1 MTPILKPWSLT
12 LLVGVLATGACNF
25 DIANPNS
32 PEPLGQNPSRL
43 AVSSATNG
51 LLVGTRVDQ
60 ADWVLDAAILG
71 REAYRFDGSDP
82 RFTGELLQGP
92 LDAGGN
98 AFGGDHWIEPY
109 ANIRGA
115 KALLAVIGT
124 AQSLTAEEQSA
135 VSGFARTIEALEFLN
150 VVNGH
155 TQDSIPIDVLPDA
168 AAPPAPFRSHA
179 DAMAEIVALLEQ
191 AKIDLQGGG
200 TAFPFTLPAGF
211 TGFNTPATF
220 IKFNRALRA
229 RVAVYLNDFAGALTA
244 LSESFLDVAA
254 PMSLGVYIDHGTGAG
269 DFANPLA
276 QNPQV
281 GENFAHP
288 SLETDAQ
295 LQPGGAK
302 DQRFLDK
309 VVPRP
314 ERSVGSGA
322 GQLSSHLGWIRYAT
336 PITPIPIIR
345 NEELIL
351 LRAEANIGLSN
362 LLPAT
367 DDINVVRTVSGKLAS
382 IPVLATPT
390 AALDELLYN
399 KRYSLLYEGG
409 HRWIDLR
416 HYNRLTDLPI
426 DRPANTPPDV
436 IFSTLPIPTSEVLP
450 RQ

>member
-1 MTPILKPWSLT
+1 MTPILKTST
-12 LLVGVLATGACNF
+12 LVLLLGVLTTGACDF
-25 DIANPNS
+25 DIANPNA
-32 PEPLGQNPSRL
+32 PDPLSENPSRS
-43 AVSSATNG
+43 AVAGAATG
-51 LLVGTRVDQ
+51 LLVGTRVDL

-98 AFGGDHWIEPY
+98 AFGGDHWNEPY
-109 ANIRGA
+109 ANIRSA

-124 AQSLTAEEQSA
+124 AQALTAEEQSA
-135 VSGFARTIEALEFLN
+135 VSGFARTIEALAFLN

-155 TQDSIPIDVLPDA
+155 TQDSIPIDVVGDVTG
-168 AAPPAPFRSHA
+168 PPAPFRSHA
-179 DAMAEIVALLEQ
+179 DAMAEIIALLDQ
-191 AKIDLQGGG
+191 GRTDLQSGGA
-200 TAFPFTLPAGF
+200 AFPFTLPNGF
-211 TGFNTPATF
+211 AGFNTPPNF
-220 IKFNRALRA
+220 IRFNRALRA

-244 LSESFLDVAA
+244 LGESFLDVAA
-254 PMSLGVYIDHGTGAG
+254 PLSVGVYIDHGTGPG

-288 SLETDAQ
+288 SLETEAQ
-295 LQPGGAK
+295 LQLSGVP

-309 VVPRP
+309 VVQRP

-322 GQLSSHLGWIRYAT
+322 GQLSSHLGWIRYQT
-336 PITPIPIIR
+336 PSTPIPIIR

-351 LRAEANIGLSN
+351 LRAEANIGLNN
-362 LLPAT
+362 LVGAT
-367 DDINVVRTVSGKLAS
+367 DDINLIRSTSGRLAP
-382 IPVLATPT
+382 IAVPATPEL
-390 AALDELLYN
+390 ALDELLYN

-409 HRWIDLR
+409 HRWIDVR
-416 HYNRLTDLPI
+416 HYGRLATLPI

-436 IFSTLPIPTSEVLP
+436 IFSTLPIPTAEVLS

>member
-1 MTPILKPWSLT
+1 MTPIMKTSSLV

-25 DIANPNS
+25 DIANPNA
-32 PEPLGQNPSRL
+32 PDPLGENPSRS
-43 AVSSATNG
+43 AVAGAATG
-51 LLVGTRVDQ
+51 LLIGDRVDL

-92 LDAGGN
+92 LDPGGN

-109 ANIRGA
+109 ANIRSA
-115 KALLAVIGT
+115 RALLGVVGT
-124 AQSLTAEEQSA
+124 SQGLSAEEQSG

-155 TQDSIPIDVLPDA
+155 TQDSIPLDVTPDVT
-168 AAPPAPFRSHA
+168 APPAPFRTHA
-179 DAMAEIVALLEQ
+179 EAMAEIVSLLDQ
-191 AKIDLQGGG
+191 AQTELAAGGA
-200 TAFPFTLPAGF
+200 TFPFTLPTGF
-211 TGFNTPATF
+211 SGFNTPATF
-220 IKFNRALRA
+220 ARFNRALRA
-229 RVAVYLNDFAGALTA
+229 RVAVYLNDWAGALTA
-244 LSESFLDVAA
+244 LSQSFLDPAA
-254 PMSLGVYIDHGTGAG
+254 AFSLGVYIDHGTGPG

-276 QNPQV
+276 QNPTV

-295 LQPGGAK
+295 LQPSGAP

-309 VVPRP
+309 VIQRD
-314 ERSVGSGA
+314 ERSVGNGA
-322 GQLSSHLGWIRYAT
+322 GQLSSHLGWIRYLT
-336 PITPIPIIR
+336 PTTAIPLIR

-351 LRAEANIGLSN
+351 LRAEANIGLNN
-362 LLPAT
+362 LAPAT
-367 DDINVVRTVSGKLAS
+367 DDINLVRTTAGHLDPIAV
-382 IPVLATPT
+382 PATPE
-390 AALDELLYN
+390 AALDALLYE

-409 HRWIDLR
+409 HRWIDMR
-416 HYNRLTDLPI
+416 HYGRLAQLPI

-436 IFSTLPIPTSEVLP
+436 VFSTLPIPTAEVLP

>member
-1 MTPILKPWSLT
+1 M
-12 LLVGVLATGACNF
+12 LLLGGIASGACNY
-25 DIANPNS
+25 DIADPNNPA
-32 PEPLGQNPSRL
+32 PIGQNPSR
-43 AVSSATNG
+43 SSVAAAATG
-51 LLVGTRVDQ
+51 LLIGDRIDL

-92 LDAGGN
+92 LDPGGN
-98 AFGGDHWIEPY
+98 AFGGDHWNEPY
-109 ANIRGA
+109 ANIRNA
-115 KALLAVIGT
+115 KALLAVVGT
-124 AQSLTAEEQSA
+124 SQDLSLEEQAA

-155 TQDSIPIDVLPDA
+155 TQDSIPIDVVGDVTG
-168 AAPPAPFRSHA
+168 PPAPFRTHA
-179 DAMAEIVALLEQ
+179 DAMAEIVALLDQ
-191 AKIDLQGGG
+191 GRTDLLAGGA
-200 TAFPFTLPAGF
+200 AFSFTLPNGF
-211 TGFNTPATF
+211 AGFNTPPNF

-244 LSESFLDVAA
+244 LTESFLDPAA
-254 PMSLGVYIDHGTGAG
+254 PLSLGVYSDHGTGPG

-295 LQPGGAK
+295 LQAGGAL

-309 VVPRP
+309 VVQRP
-314 ERSVGSGA
+314 ERSVGSGV
-322 GQLSSHLGWIRYAT
+322 GQLSSHLGWIRYPT
-336 PITPIPIIR
+336 PSTPIPLIR

-351 LRAEANIGLSN
+351 LRAEANIGVLN
-362 LLPAT
+362 LVAAT
-367 DDINVVRTVSGKLAS
+367 DDINLVRTTSGRLDP
-382 IPVLATPT
+382 IPLLATPE

-399 KRYSLLYEGG
+399 KRYSLLYEG
-409 HRWIDLR
+409 HRWVDVR
-416 HYNRLTDLPI
+416 HYGRLTDLPI

-436 IFSTLPIPTSEVLP
+436 LFSTLPIPQAEVLA

>member
-1 MTPILKPWSLT
+1 MTPILKSSALV
-12 LLVGVLATGACNF
+12 LLATVLATGACSF

-32 PEPLGQNPSRL
+32 PDPLSENPSRS
-43 AVSSATNG
+43 AVAGAATG
-51 LLVGTRVDQ
+51 LLIGDRVDL

-92 LDAGGN
+92 LDPGGN

-109 ANIRGA
+109 ANIRSA
-115 KALLAVIGT
+115 KALLSVVGT
-124 AQSLTAEEQSA
+124 SQALSAEEQSA

-150 VVNGH
+150 VVNSH
-155 TQDSIPIDVLPDA
+155 TQDSIPIDVVPDVTG
-168 AAPPAPFRSHA
+168 PPAPFRSHA
-179 DAMAEIVALLEQ
+179 DAMAEIVSLL
-191 AKIDLQGGG
+191 DQGQTELAAGG
-200 TAFPFTLPAGF
+200 LAFPFTLPNGF
-211 TGFNTPATF
+211 SGFNTPPTF
-220 IKFNRALRA
+220 IKFNRALRS
-229 RVAVYLNDFAGALTA
+229 RVAVYLNDWTGALAA
-244 LSESFLDVAA
+244 LSQSFLDPAA
-254 PMSLGVYIDHGTGAG
+254 PLSLGVYIDHGTGPG

-295 LQPGGAK
+295 LQPGGAP

-309 VVPRP
+309 VILRQQ
-314 ERSVGSGA
+314 RSVGSGN

-336 PITPIPIIR
+336 PTTPIPIIR

-362 LLPAT
+362 FGPAT
-367 DDINVVRTVSGKLAS
+367 DDINLVRAAAGRLAPIG
-382 IPVLATPT
+382 IPATPE
-390 AALDELLYN
+390 AALDALLYE

-416 HYNRLTDLPI
+416 HYGRLASLPV

-436 IFSTLPIPTSEVLP
+436 IFSTLPIPTAEVLP

>member
-1 MTPILKPWSLT
+1 MTPTLKT
-12 LLVGVLATGACNF
+12 LLVLLLGGIAVGACNY
-25 DIANPNS
+25 DIADPNN
-32 PEPLGQNPSRL
+32 PEPISQNPSR
-43 AVSSATNG
+43 SAIAGAANG
-51 LLVGTRVDQ
+51 LLVGTRVDL

-92 LDAGGN
+92 LDPGGN
-98 AFGGDHWIEPY
+98 AFGGDHWNEPY
-109 ANIRGA
+109 ANIRNA
-115 KALLAVIGT
+115 KTLLAVAPT
-124 AQSLTAEEQSA
+124 SQALTAEEQSA
-135 VSGFARTIEALEFLN
+135 VSGYARTIEALEFLN

-155 TQDSIPIDVLPDA
+155 TQDSIPIDVVADVTG
-168 AAPPAPFRSHA
+168 PPAPFRTHA
-179 DAMAEIVALLEQ
+179 DAMNAIVALLDQ
-191 AKIDLQGGG
+191 AKVDLLAGGA
-200 TAFPFTLPAGF
+200 AFSFTLPNGF
-211 TGFNTPATF
+211 SGFNTPPTF
-220 IKFNRALRA
+220 LKFNRALRA
-229 RVAVYLNDFAGALTA
+229 RVAVYLDDFAGALTA
-244 LSESFLDVAA
+244 LSESFVDVAA
-254 PMSLGVYIDHGTGAG
+254 PMSLGVYVDHGTGPG

-309 VVPRP
+309 VVTRP

-336 PITPIPIIR
+336 PSTPIPIIR

-382 IPVLATPT
+382 VPVLATPT

-416 HYNRLTDLPI
+416 HYGRLASLPI

-436 IFSTLPIPTSEVLP
+436 IFSTLPIPTAEVLS

>member
-1 MTPILKPWSLT
+1 MTPTLKTSLV
-12 LLVGVLATGACNF
+12 LLLGGIAAGACNY
-25 DIANPNS
+25 DIADPNN
-32 PEPLGQNPSRL
+32 PEPIGQNPSRS
-43 AVSSATNG
+43 AVAGAATG
-51 LLVGTRVDQ
+51 LLIGTRIDL

-82 RFTGELLQGP
+82 RFTGELMQGP
-92 LDAGGN
+92 LDPGGN

-109 ANIRGA
+109 ANIRNA
-115 KALLAVIGT
+115 KALLAVVGT
-124 AQSLTAEEQSA
+124 AQGLNAEEQAA
-135 VSGFARTIEALEFLN
+135 VSGFTRTMEALEFLN

-155 TQDSIPIDVLPDA
+155 IQDSIPIDVVGDVTG
-168 AAPPAPFRSHA
+168 PPAPFRTHA
-179 DAMAEIVALLEQ
+179 DAMAEIAALLEQ
-191 AKIDLQGGG
+191 GKTDLLSGGA
-200 TAFPFTLPAGF
+200 AFPLTLPNGF
-211 TGFNTPATF
+211 AGFNTPPTF
-220 IKFNRALRA
+220 LKFNRALRA

-244 LSESFLDVAA
+244 LGESFVDAAA
-254 PMSLGVYIDHGTGAG
+254 PLSIGVYIDHGAGPG

-276 QNPQV
+276 QNPTV

-295 LQPGGAK
+295 LQVGGAK

-322 GQLSSHLGWIRYAT
+322 GQLSSHLGWIRYPT
-336 PITPIPIIR
+336 PGTPIPIIR

-351 LRAEANIGLSN
+351 LRAEANIGLSS

-367 DDINVVRTVSGKLAS
+367 DDINVVRTTAGRLA
-382 IPVLATPT
+382 PVAVFATPA

-409 HRWIDLR
+409 HRWIDMR
-416 HYNRLTDLPI
+416 HYGRLSSLPI
-426 DRPANTPPDV
+426 DRPANAPPDQ
-436 IFSTLPIPTSEVLP
+436 IFSTLPIPTAEVLP

>member
-1 MTPILKPWSLT
+1 MTPILKTSSLV
-12 LLVGVLATGACNF
+12 LLVGVLASGACNF
-25 DIANPNS
+25 DIANPNA
-32 PEPLGQNPSRL
+32 PDPLGENPSRS
-43 AVSSATNG
+43 AVAGAATG
-51 LLVGTRVDQ
+51 LLIGDRVDL

-92 LDAGGN
+92 LDPGGN

-109 ANIRGA
+109 ANIRSA
-115 KALLAVIGT
+115 RALLAVVGT
-124 AQSLTAEEQSA
+124 SQGLSAEEQSG

-155 TQDSIPIDVLPDA
+155 TQDSIPLEVTPDVT
-168 AAPPAPFRSHA
+168 APPAPFRTHA
-179 DAMAEIVALLEQ
+179 EAMAEIVSLLDQ
-191 AKIDLQGGG
+191 AQVELAAGGA
-200 TAFPFTLPAGF
+200 AFPFTLPNGF
-211 TGFNTPATF
+211 SGFNTPATF
-220 IKFNRALRA
+220 AKFNRALRA
-229 RVAVYLNDFAGALTA
+229 RVAVYLNDWAGALTA
-244 LSESFLDVAA
+244 LSQSFLDPAA
-254 PMSLGVYIDHGTGAG
+254 AFSVGVYIDHGTGPG

-276 QNPQV
+276 QNPTV

-288 SLETDAQ
+288 TLETDAQ
-295 LQPGGAK
+295 LQPGGLP

-309 VVPRP
+309 VIQRP

-336 PITPIPIIR
+336 PITPIPLIR

-351 LRAEANIGLSN
+351 LRAEANIGLNN
-362 LLPAT
+362 LAAAT
-367 DDINVVRTVSGKLAS
+367 DDINLVRTTAGRLAP
-382 IPVLATPT
+382 IGVPATPET
-390 AALDELLYN
+390 ALDALLYE

-409 HRWIDLR
+409 HRWIDMR
-416 HYNRLTDLPI
+416 HYGRLAQLPI

-436 IFSTLPIPTSEVLP
+436 VFSTLPIPTAEVLP

>member
-1 MTPILKPWSLT
+1 MTPTLKTSLV
-12 LLVGVLATGACNF
+12 LLLGGIAVGACNY
-25 DIANPNS
+25 DIADPNN
-32 PEPLGQNPSRL
+32 PEPISQNPSR
-43 AVSSATNG
+43 SAIAGAANG
-51 LLVGTRVDQ
+51 LLVGTRVDL

-92 LDAGGN
+92 LDPGGN
-98 AFGGDHWIEPY
+98 AFGGDHWNEPY
-109 ANIRGA
+109 ANIRNA
-115 KALLAVIGT
+115 KTLLTVAPT
-124 AQSLTAEEQSA
+124 SQALTAEEQSA
-135 VSGFARTIEALEFLN
+135 VSGYARTIEALEFLN

-155 TQDSIPIDVLPDA
+155 TQDSIPIDVLPDVT
-168 AAPPAPFRSHA
+168 APPAPFRTHA
-179 DAMAEIVALLEQ
+179 DAMNEIVALLDQ
-191 AKIDLQGGG
+191 AKVDLLAGGA
-200 TAFPFTLPAGF
+200 AFSFTLPNGF
-211 TGFNTPATF
+211 SGFNTPPTF
-220 IKFNRALRA
+220 LIFNRALRA
-229 RVAVYLNDFAGALTA
+229 RVAVYLDDFAGALTA

-254 PMSLGVYIDHGTGAG
+254 PMSLGVYIDHGTGPG

-295 LQPGGAK
+295 LQPSGAK

-309 VVPRP
+309 VVTRP

-336 PITPIPIIR
+336 PSTAIPIIR

-409 HRWIDLR
+409 HRWIDAR
-416 HYNRLTDLPI
+416 HYNRLGSLPI
-426 DRPANTPPDV
+426 DRPANNPPDV
-436 IFSTLPIPTSEVLP
+436 VFSTLPIPTAEVLS

>member
-1 MTPILKPWSLT
+1 MTSILKPSRLV
-12 LLVGVLATGACNF
+12 LLLGVFATGGCNY
-25 DIANPNS
+25 DIANPNA
-32 PEPLGQNPSRL
+32 PDPLGQNPSRS
-43 AVSSATNG
+43 AVAGAATG
-51 LLVGTRVDQ
+51 LLIGTRVDL

-92 LDAGGN
+92 LDPGGN

-109 ANIRGA
+109 ANIRNARSLLSVVGTSQ
-115 KALLAVIGT
+115 AL
-124 AQSLTAEEQSA
+124 SAEEQSA

-155 TQDSIPIDVLPDA
+155 TQDSIPIDVTPDVTG
-168 AAPPAPFRSHA
+168 PPAPFRTHA
-179 DAMAEIVALLEQ
+179 DAMAEIVALLDQ
-191 AKIDLQGGG
+191 GLIDLQGGG
-200 TAFPFTLPAGF
+200 LTFQFTLPNGFAGF
-211 TGFNTPATF
+211 NAPPTF

-229 RVAVYLNDFAGALTA
+229 RVAVYLDDFAGALTA
-244 LSESFLDVAA
+244 LGTSFVDAAA
-254 PMSLGVYIDHGTGAG
+254 PLSVGVYIDHGTGPG

-276 QNPQV
+276 QNPTV

-295 LQPGGAK
+295 LQPSGAL

-309 VVPRP
+309 VIPRP
-314 ERSVGSGA
+314 ERSVGSGV

-336 PITPIPIIR
+336 PSTPIPIIR

-351 LRAEANIGLSN
+351 LRAEANIGLNN
-362 LLPAT
+362 LVAAT
-367 DDINVVRTVSGKLAS
+367 DDINVVRTLSGRLAP
-382 IPVLATPT
+382 IAVPATQA

-409 HRWIDLR
+409 HRWIDAR
-416 HYNRLTDLPI
+416 HYGRLATLPV

-436 IFSTLPIPTSEVLP
+436 IFSTLPIPIAEILP

>member
-1 MTPILKPWSLT
+1 MTPTLKTSLV
-12 LLVGVLATGACNF
+12 LLLGGIAASACNY
-25 DIANPNS
+25 DVADPNNPA
-32 PEPLGQNPSRL
+32 PIGDNPSRSSVAAA
-43 AVSSATNG
+43 AVG
-51 LLVGTRVDQ
+51 LLVGTRVDL

-92 LDAGGN
+92 LDPGGN
-98 AFGGDHWIEPY
+98 AFGGDHWNEPY
-109 ANIRGA
+109 ANIRNA
-115 KALLAVIGT
+115 KTLLAVAPTSQELT
-124 AQSLTAEEQSA
+124 AQEQTA
-135 VSGFARTIEALEFLN
+135 VSGYARTIEALEFLN

-155 TQDSIPIDVLPDA
+155 TQDSIPIDVVGDVT
-168 AAPPAPFRSHA
+168 APPAPFRTHA
-179 DAMAEIVALLEQ
+179 DAMAEIVNLLEQ
-191 AKIDLQGGG
+191 GKTDLQNGGA
-200 TAFPFTLPAGF
+200 AFPFTLPNGF
-211 TGFNTPATF
+211 AGFNTPTTF
-220 IKFNRALRA
+220 LKFNRALRA
-229 RVAVYLNDFAGALTA
+229 RVAVYLNDFTGALAA

-254 PMSLGVYIDHGTGAG
+254 PLSLGVYVDHGTGPG
-269 DFANPLA
+269 DFANPLS

-309 VVPRP
+309 IVQRP
-314 ERSVGSGA
+314 PRSVGSGA

-336 PITPIPIIR
+336 PSTPIPIIR

-367 DDINVVRTVSGKLAS
+367 DDINLIRTTSGRLAS
-382 IPVLATPT
+382 VAVFATPT

-409 HRWIDLR
+409 HRWIDMR
-416 HYNRLTDLPI
+416 HYGRLASLPI
-426 DRPANTPPDV
+426 DRPANNPPDM
-436 IFSTLPIPTSEVLP
+436 IFSTLPIPTAEVLP